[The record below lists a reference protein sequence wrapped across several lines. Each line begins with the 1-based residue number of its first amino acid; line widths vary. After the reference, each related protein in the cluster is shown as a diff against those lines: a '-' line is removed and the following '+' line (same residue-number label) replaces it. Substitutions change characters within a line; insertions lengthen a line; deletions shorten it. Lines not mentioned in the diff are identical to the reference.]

1 MITNEKKLPNL
12 KVLRPLRVKGEHYRP
27 NDVVAKSAFAV
38 AGDDRTGDWM
48 DLCAMEPPS
57 LAQSDE
63 PVSRGAKSKKAKR
76 PAAPPAAP
84 VAPAL

>member
-1 MITNEKKLPNL
+1 MITNDKKLPNL

-27 NDVVAKSAFAV
+27 GDVVAKSAFAV

-57 LAQSDE
+57 LVQTDE
-63 PVSRGAKSKKAKR
+63 PVSRGEKPKKAKR
-76 PAAPPAAP
+76 SVAPAAP
-84 VAPAL
+84 VAPAV